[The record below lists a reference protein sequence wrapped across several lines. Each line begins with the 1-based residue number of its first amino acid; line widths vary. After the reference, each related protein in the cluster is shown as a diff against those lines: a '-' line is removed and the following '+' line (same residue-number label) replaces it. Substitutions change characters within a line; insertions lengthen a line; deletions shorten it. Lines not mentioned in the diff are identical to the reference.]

1 MHGKEGLR
9 RNHAR
14 KPIIWLVPLC
24 NPTRQYS
31 GSDYSDTSNS
41 LNKQAREIPVPF
53 TIIQACMYNPFV
65 LHCSLILHS
74 VRIDS
79 HRIYYM
85 YIKILRL
92 ERYLYSCASIVH
104 WPFSVFSNLQQM
116 ESSDHHA
123 EPVLEKRFKRRIIM
137 EV

>member
-1 MHGKEGLR
+1 M
-9 RNHAR
+9 AR
-14 KPIIWLVPLC
+14 SIVSPYY
-24 NPTRQYS
+24 RQYS
-31 GSDYSDTSNS
+31 GSDYSDTINS
-41 LNKQAREIPVPF
+41 LNMQERDTGTVHYYI
-53 TIIQACMYNPFV
+53 CMDNPFV

-92 ERYLYSCASIVH
+92 ERYLYSCASIHVVH
-104 WPFSVFSNLQQM
+104 WPFNLKCLFKFATNGVIG
-116 ESSDHHA
+116 S
-123 EPVLEKRFKRRIIM
+123 PVLEKRFKRRRRM

>member
-1 MHGKEGLR
+1 M
-9 RNHAR
+9 
-14 KPIIWLVPLC
+14 
-24 NPTRQYS
+24 
-31 GSDYSDTSNS
+31 D
-41 LNKQAREIPVPF
+41 
-53 TIIQACMYNPFV
+53 NPFV
-65 LHCSLILHS
+65 LHCSLVLHS

-92 ERYLYSCASIVH
+92 ERYLYSSASIVH
-104 WPFSVFSNLQQM
+104 WPFNLKCLFKFA

-123 EPVLEKRFKRRIIM
+123 EPVLEKRFKRIIIM

>member
-1 MHGKEGLR
+1 M
-9 RNHAR
+9 
-14 KPIIWLVPLC
+14 
-24 NPTRQYS
+24 
-31 GSDYSDTSNS
+31 D
-41 LNKQAREIPVPF
+41 
-53 TIIQACMYNPFV
+53 NPFV

-104 WPFSVFSNLQQM
+104 WAIQFKFSFQICNKWSHRITMRNQFSRSASKEEEEWKSDTNTSCHEWTSLTG
-116 ESSDHHA
+116 ESKRK
-123 EPVLEKRFKRRIIM
+123 VLKIQIHLTLVTFIIH
-137 EV
+137 VHCVYKLLPS